1 MNQNND
7 VDLNGTFKRSLSVPA
22 AVRRKNN
29 KTMLTCTPG
38 GGNVVNGNA
47 RLNRICDRHVVS
59 GKKRDIRVSRFDPA
73 GIDLPFE
80 LLKKI
85 NDAGSHSEVG
95 KSNIR
100 NGSAHDPLKPMTSN
114 DKVERRKETRIVRKL
129 ISVRRMASFTNRS
142 PKNCCIKT
150 VEIKK
155 EQSETLGIFIKKR
168 KISRGTDLS
177 VLPDGTRCKEG
188 IFISRLEPKC
198 KAAVLGLVN
207 PGDQL
212 LAINTVEVSHLSVQM
227 VAAIMAIVQH
237 MSLTIRTPHS
247 NENGRTSSNHV
258 AVTPVENSVK
268 STNKPRMDVL
278 PEDIVVESNGIK
290 IDRNSNLSR
299 VKVNNSA
306 VKSVYDNTVQNTTM
320 NETHTEAPKIP
331 PKESKRT
338 ASPKVNSES
347 KLNEKFDESFQILLE
362 AIACLDKPNNTNNNS
377 SLKTPPLPPKLN
389 PKTKPQ
395 ETTNE
400 NGQRSLLE
408 EILST
413 VKSNSEEGR
422 QWTSYVSSQNEE
434 DHALDLGMAD
444 TVSLHEPD
452 YDEVA
457 DSDDESSL
465 SSSGV
470 EEEVSVDAYSQP
482 LRDASGSSSS
492 SVNSSLNAESAE
504 ILLNHQNT
512 ARRSHSIDGANLSE
526 LNHRN
531 NINHQDPASGK
542 YNIPP
547 FPTPN
552 FDRTSDTQPKN
563 TPSVTVDKRREWL
576 NRGTKV
582 SQELQ
587 SRLDGTSQP
596 TNNLTKRK
604 NSLDLNLENQKPSN
618 QKWFP
623 RSTSKRT
630 TSESSSGSN
639 SNASNSPNT
648 NRTDRKNSLKGILK
662 GSSEKNE
669 SLTKMQKSPS
679 EKSAKRL
686 LSVNSPSSP
695 LHSKTKFFPTPE
707 QSSDVKESKDM
718 KELSTD
724 TTSKEL
730 SPEWKDKKESVNH
743 NKNEA
748 SGSKVTSPGRMRK
761 KNWGMKIMKQF
772 KMIRS
777 SDNASEYRCW
787 VGDEQFDEQ
796 FGRGVNPLIRN
807 VTQHN
812 IHKNIDSNDSAILN
826 RYHLDMSMA
835 QQRRLSRQLLL
846 DNTNTDPSI
855 KPLNLSQFQ
864 KYKPLPMVNTQLS
877 TAVDGCLVLTLYGV
891 RELKKTL
898 CEAYCLVQVDDAKT
912 KRIGTTMQTCRGA
925 VAWNQCFEMT
935 VNQARELHLVLY
947 TWEMRGGKQKVCSH
961 ATLNLA
967 HLMHG
972 KRPRDMFSERLA
984 VRLEPRGTLYIKIGL
999 EHNSSST
1006 GPLVFGADLQSI
1018 VDRENKSL
1026 GIPSLVNS
1034 CIHEVEERGMQVVG
1048 VYRLCGSAIVKKNLR
1063 SELEASKN
1071 EVKLTAEQY
1080 PDVNVITGILKDFL
1094 RELPQPLFPP
1104 ELLEAV
1110 TTAMENNPGPTPVPA
1125 VKEPFAPNP
1134 SLISGVELP
1143 LVVEE
1148 ASEEQKLRTDALLK
1162 HIHGLSTAPAE
1173 QATLYALLNHLKR
1186 VSMHAHQNKMTC
1198 QNLAVCFGPVLL
1210 GPVNVGP
1217 TKGYLNSIDLS
1228 AAIGFKRHIQ
1238 VLNYMLSNWPDTP
1251 VLPPSDINAGDNKR
1265 ASQRMSCV
1273 SLTRRLSRVSVM
1285 EEDGGEDET
1294 IRASND
1300 RATLVSLGR
1309 SESLNSILETEDNF
1323 TDPNMDYASN
1333 ASNGFADFAAS
1344 LV

>member
-777 SDNASEYRCW
+777 SSDNASEYRCW

-1217 TKGYLNSIDLS
+1217 TKGIDLS